1 MASFVGGETLE
12 EYLLLLFESAVLLP
26 GLIFRL
32 VCTRNI
38 EKHYPE
44 AFTPKVCVCV
54 ALCTGIEDEEEYD
67 DDDDDDGV
75 DDDVGDAEKW

>member
-32 VCTRNI
+32 SALEILKNI
-38 EKHYPE
+38 TLKLLLQR
-44 AFTPKVCVCV
+44 CVCV

-67 DDDDDDGV
+67 DDDDGV

>member
-32 VCTRNI
+32 SALEILKNI
-38 EKHYPE
+38 TLKLLLQR
-44 AFTPKVCVCV
+44 CVC
-54 ALCTGIEDEEEYD
+54 IEDEEEY
-67 DDDDDDGV
+67 DDDDDGV